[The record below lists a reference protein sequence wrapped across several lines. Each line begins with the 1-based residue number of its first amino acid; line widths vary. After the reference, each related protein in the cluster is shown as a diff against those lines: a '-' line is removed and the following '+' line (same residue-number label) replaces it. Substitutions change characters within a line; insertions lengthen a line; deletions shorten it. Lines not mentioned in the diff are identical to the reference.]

1 MRLIASTQENM
12 IKSLIEKNI
21 LVPQADKEVHVS
33 FEKDGGDELCAVLK
47 INNFQ
52 KKD

>member
-1 MRLIASTQENM
+1 
-12 IKSLIEKNI
+12 LIEKNI
-21 LVPQADKEVHVS
+21 LVPQADREVHSS